1 MQCDSRHKT
10 LAEEGDTTD
19 KWREATG
26 QPSWDEKDGEEGLTT
41 NWPEGTAKI
50 GGVGMKQKVT
60 DHGIGRSTAWKE
72 QKHK

>member
-1 MQCDSRHKT
+1 MTADTGHWQRRVTPQTNGERQQDSQ
-10 LAEEGDTTD
+10 AGM
-19 KWREATG
+19 
-26 QPSWDEKDGEEGLTT
+26 EKDGEEGLTT

-60 DHGIGRSTAWKE
+60 DHGIGRSTDWKE